1 MKLNF
6 SDTSRSLFL
15 SLLLLIYLQACNS
28 STTHQEAPAES
39 VAISNA
45 DSIANCSSNIP
56 SRFPSSAS
64 DTNEVAPA
72 SDNVSTTGMVYIAG
86 GSFMMGGDNEQARPD
101 EFPKHQVK
109 VDGFWMDA
117 HEVTNRQFTEFVEA
131 TGYVTTAEK
140 KPDWEEM
147 KKQLP
152 PGTPKPSDDVLVAA
166 SLVFTPTTRA
176 VNLNDYSQ
184 WWAWVPEAN
193 WRQPDGPG
201 SSIEGKD
208 DYPVVHISWYDAV
221 EYAKWAGK
229 RLPTEAEWEYA
240 ARGGNDENI
249 YPWGD
254 EHIDMKAIKANSW
267 QGQFPNYNAERD
279 GFFGLAPIKSYQPN
293 AFGLFDMAGNVWEW
307 CADWYH
313 YDYYKMTAGS
323 STLNNPT
330 GPRSSYDPM
339 EPSVPKR
346 VQRGGSFLCNDTYC
360 SGYRVASRMKS
371 SPDTGMSHV
380 GFRCVSDAPPPAK

>member
-1 MKLNF
+1 M
-6 SDTSRSLFL
+6 SRLFYT
-15 SLLLLIYLQACNS
+15 LLIISIFIIGCESNQKDI
-28 STTHQEAPAES
+28 STEEES
-39 VAISNA
+39 KLAQQTKA

-56 SRFPSSAS
+56 SRFPAATKANEGNTTAS
-64 DTNEVAPA
+64 K
-72 SDNVSTTGMVYIAG
+72 VSESMVYIKG
-86 GSFMMGGDNEQARPD
+86 GVFEMGADNEQARPD
-101 EFPKHQVK
+101 EYPKHKVE
-109 VDGFWMDA
+109 VDGFWIDK
-117 HEVTNRQFTEFVEA
+117 HEVTNAQFREFVEA

-152 PGTPKPSDDVLVAA
+152 PGTPKPPEDVLVAA
-166 SLVFTPTTRA
+166 SLVFTPTDRA
-176 VNLNDYSQ
+176 VDLNNYSQ
-184 WWAWVPEAN
+184 WWTWVSGAN
-193 WRQPDGPG
+193 WRQPEGPG

-208 DYPVVHISWYDAV
+208 DYPVVHVSWYDAKA
-221 EYAKWAGK
+221 YADWAGK

-240 ARGGNDENI
+240 ARGGKQKKI

-254 EHIDMKAIKANSW
+254 EHIDMKAVKANSW

-279 GFFGLAPIKSYQPN
+279 GYFGLAPIKTFQPN
-293 AFGLFDMAGNVWEW
+293 DYGLFDMAGNVWEW

-313 YDYYKMTAGS
+313 YDYYKMTADAKLLS
-323 STLNNPT
+323 NPS
-330 GPRSSYDPM
+330 GPSGSYDPM

-346 VQRGGSFLCNDTYC
+346 VQRGGSFLCNDGYC

-380 GFRCVSDAPPPAK
+380 GFRCVSDAPPTSKK

>member
-1 MKLNF
+1 M
-6 SDTSRSLFL
+6 SRLFYT
-15 SLLLLIYLQACNS
+15 LLIISIFIIGC
-28 STTHQEAPAES
+28 ES
-39 VAISNA
+39 NQKDISNEEESKLAQQTKA

-56 SRFPSSAS
+56 SRFPAATKANEGNTTAS
-64 DTNEVAPA
+64 K
-72 SDNVSTTGMVYIAG
+72 VSEGMVYIKG
-86 GSFMMGGDNEQARPD
+86 GVFEMGADNEQARPD
-101 EFPKHQVK
+101 EYPKHKVE
-109 VDGFWMDA
+109 VDGFWIDK
-117 HEVTNRQFTEFVEA
+117 HEVTNAQFREFVEA

-152 PGTPKPSDDVLVAA
+152 PGTPKPPEDVLVAA
-166 SLVFTPTTRA
+166 SLVFTPTDRA
-176 VNLNDYSQ
+176 VDLNNYSQ
-184 WWAWVPEAN
+184 WWTWVSGAN
-193 WRQPDGPG
+193 WRQPEGPG

-208 DYPVVHISWYDAV
+208 DYPVVHVSWYDAKA
-221 EYAKWAGK
+221 YADWAGK

-240 ARGGNDENI
+240 ARGGKQKKI

-254 EHIDMKAIKANSW
+254 EHIDMKAVKANSW

-279 GFFGLAPIKSYQPN
+279 GYFGLAPIKTFQPN
-293 AFGLFDMAGNVWEW
+293 DYGLFDMAGNVWEW

-313 YDYYKMTAGS
+313 YDYYKMTADA
-323 STLNNPT
+323 TLLSNPS
-330 GPRSSYDPM
+330 GPSGSYDPM

-346 VQRGGSFLCNDTYC
+346 VQRGGSFLCNDGYC

-380 GFRCVSDAPPPAK
+380 GFRCVSDAPPTSKK